1 VTSGVYGVR
10 RWWFSGIFTAQSGQP
25 YSARI
30 NGDLNGDGNTR
41 NDLAPGTTRNALR
54 LPAIVQ
60 LDLRVARDVP
70 LGSRAT
76 AQLIVEGFNVLN
88 RDNINGVVMAKYALS
103 GAILRPNLL
112 FGGPMTSAGERI
124 IQLACRVTF

>member
-1 VTSGVYGVR
+1 
-10 RWWFSGIFTAQSGQP
+10 
-25 YSARI
+25 
-30 NGDLNGDGNTR
+30 
-41 NDLAPGTTRNALR
+41 